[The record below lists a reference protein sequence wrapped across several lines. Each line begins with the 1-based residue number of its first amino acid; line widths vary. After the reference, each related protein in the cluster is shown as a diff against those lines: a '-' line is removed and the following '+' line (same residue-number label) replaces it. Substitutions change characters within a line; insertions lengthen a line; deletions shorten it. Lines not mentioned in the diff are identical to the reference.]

1 MLNAEP
7 REKVRRGLSALQ
19 ILVQVLVQFILG
31 EILNAFILQAFIQRK
46 KKNDIRHNLQLPD
59 TMTTHNKAVS
69 LVASRHIWERR
80 GYSHLPLIYL
90 PASPWL

>member
-1 MLNAEP
+1 MGSFVSLTVHQCYKKRPEMLNAEP

-46 KKNDIRHNLQLPD
+46 KK
-59 TMTTHNKAVS
+59 MT
-69 LVASRHIWERR
+69 
-80 GYSHLPLIYL
+80 
-90 PASPWL
+90 

>member
-31 EILNAFILQAFIQRK
+31 EILNAFILQVFIQRK
-46 KKNDIRHNLQLPD
+46 KK
-59 TMTTHNKAVS
+59 MT
-69 LVASRHIWERR
+69 
-80 GYSHLPLIYL
+80 
-90 PASPWL
+90 